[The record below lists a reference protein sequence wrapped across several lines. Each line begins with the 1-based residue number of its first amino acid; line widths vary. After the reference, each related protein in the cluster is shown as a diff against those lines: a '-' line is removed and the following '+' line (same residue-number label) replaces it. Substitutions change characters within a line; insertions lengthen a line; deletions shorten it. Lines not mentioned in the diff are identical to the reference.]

1 MSTPKNSSITLSDVG
16 LVWPGGSSALTGIT
30 GTFGTGRTGLVSTN
44 GSGKSTLLR
53 LSAGGLTATTGR
65 IDTPG
70 NVDYLQQTLTLGIN
84 ATVADLPGTTE
95 KVTALHPIESGDVA
109 EHHFDVLGD
118 DWDIE
123 TRADEAL
130 RHIGLTK
137 ADLDRRVS
145 EVSGGETLLN
155 ALAGVR
161 LRRAPITL
169 LDEPTNNLEPNE
181 LRGKHPCADAT
192 GFSRPLDR

>member
-16 LVWPGGSSALTGIT
+16 LVWPDGSE
-30 GTFGTGRTGLVSTN
+30 
-44 GSGKSTLLR
+44 KSTLLR
-53 LSAGGLTATTGR
+53 TIAGGLTATTGR

-70 NVDYLQQTLTLGIN
+70 DVDYFQQTLTLGIN
-84 ATVADLPGTTE
+84 ATIADLPGITE
-95 KVTALHPIESGDVA
+95 KVTALHAIESGDA

-118 DWDIE
+118 NWDIE
-123 TRADEAL
+123 ARADEAL

-145 EVSGGETLLN
+145 EVSGAETLLI

-161 LRRAPITL
+161 LRRAPITP
-169 LDEPTNNLEPNE
+169 LDEPTNNLDPNE
-181 LRGKHPCADAT
+181 LRGKPPCADAT

>member
-1 MSTPKNSSITLSDVG
+1 M
-16 LVWPGGSSALTGIT
+16 
-30 GTFGTGRTGLVSTN
+30 
-44 GSGKSTLLR
+44 R
-53 LSAGGLTATTGR
+53 LIAGGLTATTGR
-65 IDTPG
+65 VDTSG
-70 NVDYLQQTLTLGIN
+70 DVAYLQQTLTLGIN
-84 ATVADLPGTTE
+84 ATVADLPGITE
-95 KVTALHPIESGDVA
+95 KVTVLHAIESGDVA

-145 EVSGGETLLN
+145 AVSGGETMLI

-169 LDEPTNNLEPNE
+169 LDEPTNNLDRESRARLADLVRSWAGTLVVVSHDTALLTRLNLTTTLTLDQAGVLTE
-181 LRGKHPCADAT
+181 LRSP
-192 GFSRPLDR
+192 SR

>member
-1 MSTPKNSSITLSDVG
+1 M
-16 LVWPGGSSALTGIT
+16 
-30 GTFGTGRTGLVSTN
+30 
-44 GSGKSTLLR
+44 LR
-53 LSAGGLTATTGR
+53 LIAGGLTATTGR

-70 NVDYLQQTLTLGIN
+70 DVDYLQQTLILGIN
-84 ATVADLPGTTE
+84 AAVADLPGITE
-95 KVTALHPIESGDVA
+95 KVTALHAIESGDVA

-130 RHIGLTK
+130 RHIRLTK
-137 ADLDRRVS
+137 ADLDRRAS
-145 EVSGGETLLN
+145 EVSGGETLLI

-169 LDEPTNNLEPNE
+169 LDEPTINLDRESRARPADLVRSWAGSLVVVSHDDALLTRVNLTTTLTLDQAGVLTE
-181 LRGKHPCADAT
+181 LRSPP
-192 GFSRPLDR
+192 R